1 MLLEIAHFYHS
12 PARIVECVSEYIR
25 IYIFNFEK
33 QTNNQQKKKQ
43 KKNKNIKKA
52 KKAKAEKK
60 KREYFRKIDQKNK

>member
-33 QTNNQQKKKQ
+33 QTNKQQKKT

-52 KKAKAEKK
+52 KKAKEEKK